1 MASIAAAADSR
12 TMTIVPGGAARGLR
26 RRPTVLGLALLVVAC
41 TGQSGPTGNLETSAA
56 PSAPAP
62 VTATSTP
69 SARPTASPRTPA
81 PAALQG
87 RWRTVINDNDKPVL
101 TITDFK
107 YTIERLGIG
116 TGSIEV
122 HGDQIDFFGSNLCS
136 GKGTY
141 GWSIEGGTLTLT
153 AVGADPCAN
162 RADAIRGRPF
172 TKIE

>member
-1 MASIAAAADSR
+1 M
-12 TMTIVPGGAARGLR
+12 
-26 RRPTVLGLALLVVAC
+26 
-41 TGQSGPTGNLETSAA
+41 
-56 PSAPAP
+56 
-62 VTATSTP
+62 
-69 SARPTASPRTPA
+69 PA

-122 HGDQIDFFGSNLCS
+122 HGAQIDFFGSNLCS

-141 GWSIEGGTLTLT
+141 TWSIEDGVLTLQS
-153 AVGADPCAN
+153 VEPDPCAN
-162 RADAIRGRPF
+162 RSDAIRGRPF
-172 TKIE
+172 RRI

>member
-1 MASIAAAADSR
+1 MTMHRVRASA
-12 TMTIVPGGAARGLR
+12 GAARCLA
-26 RRPTVLGLALLVVAC
+26 TLALALALAAC
-41 TGQSGPTGNLETSAA
+41 TVQSGPTGNPDTQV
-56 PSAPAP
+56 PA
-62 VTATSTP
+62 ATSQATAIA
-69 SARPTASPRTPA
+69 SATAGPTASPRTPA

-87 RWRTVINDNDKPVL
+87 RWQTVINDNDKPVL

-136 GKGTY
+136 GTGTY
-141 GWSIEGGTLTLT
+141 QWSIQGGTLTLT
-153 AVGADPCAN
+153 PVGADPCAN

-172 TKIE
+172 TRME